1 MDNIRDQNGEN
12 KEKLNGNLEKLDEKI
27 DSKDL
32 NE

>member
-12 KEKLNGNLEKLDEKI
+12 KEKLYGNLEKLDEKI